1 MIFYVC
7 FLFFIF
13 VSPHGKVGFR
23 LVPKPVF
30 AIYGKNLILLVKS
43 TRFPIYFSGFCFPLR
58 RDNLVVVR

>member
-1 MIFYVC
+1 MVFYVS

-30 AIYGKNLILLVKS
+30 EIDCKNLILLVS
-43 TRFPIYFSGFCFPLR
+43 RHLFQIYFQGFCFPFSAC
-58 RDNLVVVR
+58 

>member
-13 VSPHGKVGFR
+13 ISPHGKVGFR

-30 AIYGKNLILLVKS
+30 EIDCKNLILVRYRWGHFWQ
-43 TRFPIYFSGFCFPLR
+43 TVLR
-58 RDNLVVVR
+58 RLPCPFV